1 MLTTKAGDPIVI
13 DTAPEFRLQ
22 MLRHGVRRLENVL
35 YTHCHADHVHG
46 FDDLRAFYFGE
57 GKPVTCHVPSEH
69 VAEFRQKFS
78 YVFEETGYIGTK
90 PQVRMELVS
99 DLSFRI
105 AGVDVEPVR
114 MAHGNVITTGYRFGS
129 FAYITDFKWL
139 SEQVIERWQ
148 GQIEL
153 MVASGIRRGGHP
165 THSCIDETLALF
177 DRLKVKKGVITHL
190 SHEVDYD
197 EESSKLPPDA
207 ALAYDG
213 MVLELGR

>member
-1 MLTTKAGDPIVI
+1 MLTTSDNELIVI

-22 MLRHGVRRLENVL
+22 MLRHRVRKLEHVL

-57 GKPVTCHVPSEH
+57 ARPVTCHVPSEH
-69 VAEFRQKFS
+69 VAEFRQKFA

-90 PQVRMELVS
+90 PQVDMVEVGTLPFLV
-99 DLSFRI
+99 
-105 AGVDVEPVR
+105 AGVTVEPIR
-114 MAHGNVITTGYRFGS
+114 MSHGSVVTTGYRFGD
-129 FAYITDFKWL
+129 FAYITDFKRL
-139 SEQVIERWQ
+139 PEEVIERWQ
-148 GQIEL
+148 GQITV
-153 MVASGIRRGGHP
+153 MVASGIRHGGHP

-197 EESSKLPPDA
+197 EESSRLPPDVV
-207 ALAYDG
+207 LAYDG
-213 MVLELGR
+213 LVLELGH